1 MTPLA
6 AHPDRHALELLGD
19 AEIVARVRGGE
30 PALYELI
37 MRRYNRRL
45 FRIAR
50 SILGHDGEAE
60 DAVQEA
66 WVQAYFKLQQFRGP
80 GGFPGWLCRIAT
92 TQALMSR
99 RRRHLV
105 PVPLDILDR
114 PANQEAAMA
123 DPRSPGNDPAASLH
137 EQQLRHM
144 LERAIDQLPDAYRA
158 TFVLREVEG
167 LSVAETGQLLG
178 IEEATVKTRVHR
190 ARRLLQRDLTG
201 EMAEAL
207 QGTFAFDGERCDRM
221 VARVFKR
228 L

>member
-6 AHPDRHALELLGD
+6 ARPDRQALELLSD
-19 AEIVARVRGGE
+19 VEIVARVRAGE

-50 SILGHDGEAE
+50 GILGHDGEAE

-66 WVQAYFKLQQFRGP
+66 WVQAWFKLGQFRGP
-80 GGFPGWLCRIAT
+80 GGFPGWLCRIAAN
-92 TQALMSR
+92 QALMRR

-105 PVPLDILDR
+105 PVPLDVLDR
-114 PANQEAAMA
+114 PANMEAAMA

-158 TFVLREVEG
+158 TFMLREVEG
-167 LSVAETGQLLG
+167 LSVAETGRLLG
-178 IEEATVKTRVHR
+178 IAEATVKTRVHR
-190 ARRLLQRDLTG
+190 ARRLLQRDLG
-201 EMAEAL
+201 GGMAAAL
-207 QGTFAFDGERCDRM
+207 RGTFAFDGERCDRM
-221 VARVFKR
+221 VARVFER